1 MSDDEG
7 VSVEE
12 MDSIELEEVHL
23 SVEEIDME

>member
-1 MSDDEG
+1 VSDDEG
-7 VSVEE
+7 VGVEE

>member
-7 VSVEE
+7 VGVEE